1 MNIKI
6 GKFNFINNKDSK
18 IYFNGYDLDFN
29 LFNYFYL
36 DGKEDTLYVSSRD
49 NFDKIDDPGYSE
61 YNLEKELSKKF
72 YILDYNTEVEN
83 AVNSFIKDKARQIYR
98 SESYSNYKLY
108 NNISLN
114 EIISV
119 EENSKFSLGSTY
131 DSYIDVKN
139 SEIVIYGIK
148 LNPYTQVIT
157 NLEDFYKNGRFDEVI
172 KANLIKLELQD
183 NIAPKFVSTLIEINN
198 FFKNKNNVNLLIK
211 GCEKFKIEPYIRS
224 FLDFRNNNIELDLS
238 YKSERNFKKN
248 NMNIEPRKIEL
259 EDLQGLSYGKEI
271 LNIEPKNLENIINQI
286 VLSPK
291 DKLFYRLDKIEENI
305 NNKYRNIYKG
315 NMDLNLPSNLK
326 TPKNLDELESI
337 TYGTGDKE
345 IDDKIYEYTKQLYD
359 IELIKNT
366 DSVEEFNK
374 AIKDL
379 NDNEL
384 NSIIN
389 INSYITSNEKI
400 EETEE
405 DEI

>member
-400 EETEE
+400 EETVV
-405 DEI
+405 

>member
-72 YILDYNTEVEN
+72 YILDYNMEVEN

>member
-198 FFKNKNNVNLLIK
+198 FFKKKNNVNLLIK

>member
-305 NNKYRNIYKG
+305 NNKYRNIYKE

-326 TPKNLDELESI
+326 TPKNLDELERI
-337 TYGTGDKE
+337 TYGTGDKG

-384 NSIIN
+384 NSIID
-389 INSYITSNEKI
+389 INSYITSNEKS

>member
-49 NFDKIDDPGYSE
+49 NFDKIEDSRYSE

-72 YILDYNTEVEN
+72 YVLDYNMEVEN

-157 NLEDFYKNGRFDEVI
+157 NLEDFYKNGRFDEAI

-198 FFKNKNNVNLLIK
+198 FFQNKNNVNLLIK
-211 GCEKFKIEPYIRS
+211 GCERFKIEPYIRS

-248 NMNIEPRKIEL
+248 NMNTEPQKIKL

-305 NNKYRNIYKG
+305 NNKYRNIYKE

-326 TPKNLDELESI
+326 TPKNLDELERI
-337 TYGTGDKE
+337 TYGTGDKG

-384 NSIIN
+384 NSIID
-389 INSYITSNEKI
+389 INSYITSNEKS